1 MRSRR
6 TTRIGIALVIAT
18 LSCGMASAG
27 DKCFSSVRALY
38 AKIEQTEKSIP
49 KIFDDPPS
57 VIGPV
62 GPAAGDNVGPV
73 TQEVGLERYMPSPK
87 EIRENAGNPF
97 DYYNPVTSEAGP
109 EYTLSPRKLRE
120 NAGSPSD
127 YYYPITQEK

>member
-1 MRSRR
+1 
-6 TTRIGIALVIAT
+6 
-18 LSCGMASAG
+18 MASAG
-27 DKCFSSVRALY
+27 DKCFSSVRALD

-49 KIFDDPPS
+49 KSFDDPPS

-87 EIRENAGNPF
+87 EIGENAGNPF